1 MGPGSVPLSAQQ
13 SVDRGS
19 DSADGKKS
27 QGKDAGAADTRA
39 NRKRGVQKAKD
50 PKKAGRKGN
59 AEARN
64 SKQGGPAD
72 QMQ

>member
-1 MGPGSVPLSAQQ
+1 MGPSSMAVSAQP

-27 QGKDAGAADTRA
+27 TGKDAGAADAR
-39 NRKRGVQKAKD
+39 RKGRGVQKAKD
-50 PKKAGRKGN
+50 PKKTGRKAN

-64 SKQGGPAD
+64 SKQGGAPAD